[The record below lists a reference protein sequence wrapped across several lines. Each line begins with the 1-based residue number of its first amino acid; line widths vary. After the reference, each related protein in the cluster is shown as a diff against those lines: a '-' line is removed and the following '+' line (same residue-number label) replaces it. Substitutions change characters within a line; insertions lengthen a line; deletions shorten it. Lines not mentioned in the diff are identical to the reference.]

1 MNETADNPNLEKIAS
16 LEQQNAE
23 LRQELKTLTEE
34 IYPYRLY
41 VEARNKLSALIFGL
55 LTVLGLFGLVSV
67 QALVQEIEQHIKE
80 KEIQN
85 ISRDVKNDL
94 IADEDFRENVS
105 TDTREAIK
113 QEVLRDEAFKD
124 RIAKEVITSLN
135 QDQAFQ
141 DKIAKAAIDNPR
153 IQSLIEESIRASL
166 LPAAKKAQ
174 QEATTES
181 GSQFAQALTQSYEDK
196 RYFVIA
202 ASSPRAKDVQNELSR
217 VQKLVGGSFN
227 EQFSNAKICPP
238 KAGNSR
244 HALVLGSNLSFSEAE
259 SLKKKAIANK
269 FQSDTYVLPTNK
281 IFFNCG

>member
-1 MNETADNPNLEKIAS
+1 MNETANSPNLEKIAS

-41 VEARNKLSALIFGL
+41 VEARNKLSGL
-55 LTVLGLFGLVSV
+55 MVGLVTVVGLFGFVSV

-85 ISRDVKNDL
+85 ISRDVKDGL
-94 IADEDFRENVS
+94 IVNEDFREKIS

-113 QEVLRDEAFKD
+113 QEVLRDQVFKD

-141 DKIAKAAIDNPR
+141 DKIAKATIDNPR
-153 IQSLIEESIRASL
+153 IQSLIEESVRASL
-166 LPAAKKAQ
+166 LPVATKAQ
-174 QEATTES
+174 QAATTES

-202 ASSPRAKDVQNELSR
+202 ASSLRAKDVQNELSR
-217 VQKLVGGSFN
+217 VQKLVGESFN
-227 EQFSNAKICPP
+227 QQFPNARTCVP
-238 KAGNSR
+238 KASNSR
-244 HALVLGSNLSFSEAE
+244 HALVVGSNLSFSEAE
-259 SLKKKAIANK
+259 ALKKKAIANK
-269 FQSDTYVLPTNK
+269 FQSDTYVLPANK
-281 IFFNCG
+281 IFFNCS